1 MFSEFETRIRY
12 TFKNKA
18 LLENALTHSS
28 YANENRESGKPDN
41 ERMEFLGDS
50 ILGFVVAEHMYH
62 QFPSRPEGELTRMRA
77 ELVCE
82 KNLAKAAR
90 SIDLGKAL
98 LLGHGE
104 SMNGGADRDS
114 ILSDAM
120 ESVFA
125 AVYMDGGFSAA
136 KNLIQ
141 WLILGMMESLQ
152 ADNGDYKTAFQE
164 LVQQKKNQEI
174 RYVLVSEQGPD
185 HNKEFCVNVLLN
197 GNVVGS
203 GCGRSKKRAEQNAAK
218 SAMEALFGKK

>member
-1 MFSEFETRIRY
+1 MFSEFEARIHY
-12 TFKNKA
+12 VFKEKS

-28 YANENRESGKPDN
+28 YANENRESGKLDN
-41 ERMEFLGDS
+41 ERLEFLGDS
-50 ILGFVVAEHMYH
+50 ILGFVVAEHLFH
-62 QFPSRPEGELTRMRA
+62 RFPQKPEGELTRMRA

-90 SIDLGKAL
+90 SIDLGSAL

-104 SMNGGADRDS
+104 SINGGADRDS

-125 AVYMDGGFSAA
+125 AVYLDGGFAAA
-136 KNLIQ
+136 KNLIE
-141 WLILGMMESLQ
+141 WLILGMMETQ
-152 ADNGDYKTAFQE
+152 KPKIEDFKTAFQE

-197 GNVVGS
+197 GKVVGN

-218 SAMEALFGKK
+218 KAIETLFGNM

>member
-125 AVYMDGGFSAA
+125 AVYMDGGFSDA